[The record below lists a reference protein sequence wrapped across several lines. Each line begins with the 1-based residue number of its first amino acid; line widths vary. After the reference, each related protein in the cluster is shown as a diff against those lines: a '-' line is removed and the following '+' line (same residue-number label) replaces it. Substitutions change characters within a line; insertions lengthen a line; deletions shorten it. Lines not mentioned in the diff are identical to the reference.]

1 MNTSNLQDIENL
13 MERSRKKR
21 LLGFL
26 GRHRDI
32 AAEVYRLRDDLEDT
46 IKLFMVRNYKYIYIT
61 FLLTKLFTDPN
72 RPRHRSENRR
82 AGECERPRATA
93 RRGFRTRRRDRR
105 RGDQRHPRRY
115 VEAGPAS

>member
-1 MNTSNLQDIENL
+1 MNASNLQDIENL

-46 IKLFMVRNYKYIYIT
+46 IKLFMVRNHKYIYT
-61 FLLTKLFTDPN
+61 TSSTHEALY
-72 RPRHRSENRR
+72 RSK
-82 AGECERPRATA
+82 
-93 RRGFRTRRRDRR
+93 
-105 RGDQRHPRRY
+105 
-115 VEAGPAS
+115 PASTSIRK